1 MKRILPYKLFENKSK
16 VDEKEFEST
25 VTDIFSDFID
35 DHNLSMHFDWGWVV
49 DNDFRKDS
57 EIRMIRKELEHYY
70 KNPIFYNKNIRSMD
84 KSEVEHFQKY
94 LDPVDKSTTRFVQI
108 MFDKYDRGSV
118 TLNIYNKGIQSDFEK
133 CAEFVR
139 NYYHNAEIQYDNGS
153 NITEKSWAVRF
164 YVIFK

>member
-1 MKRILPYKLFENKSK
+1 MKRILPYKLFESKSK

-35 DHNLSMHFDWGWVV
+35 EYNLSMHFDWGWVV

-57 EIRMIRKELEHYY
+57 EIRMIRKEFDASFSGFDAKSGYSVY
-70 KNPIFYNKNIRSMD
+70 KR
-84 KSEVEHFQKY
+84 Y
-94 LDPVDKSTTRFVQI
+94 LDEVGNSTTRFVQI

-118 TLNIYNKGIQSDFEK
+118 TLNIHTEGIQSDFEK
-133 CAEFVR
+133 CAEFVK